1 MFSAYPASCDG
12 FSSQVTHPCTGLD
25 HRVCLS
31 YHIFFYAVDRLLFFV
46 LDRPLKPRHFPP
58 LSRRPGIVYTW
69 FLDDATFLYYQGMWR
84 LPGIAPKA
92 CVEGAREGEL
102 WAISVVV
109 TPESSKN
116 NDRNRVQNGESSLYS
131 AQTWSFCIRSSYVAC
146 LAVDIYTPSM

>member
-1 MFSAYPASCDG
+1 MMGFHPRSRTLVPGLTTAS
-12 FSSQVTHPCTGLD
+12 
-25 HRVCLS
+25 VCRTT
-31 YHIFFYAVDRLLFFV
+31 FFMYAVDRLLFFV

-58 LSRRPGIVYTW
+58 LSSRPGTVYTS

-84 LPGIAPKA
+84 LTGIAPKA

-131 AQTWSFCIRSSYVAC
+131 AQT
-146 LAVDIYTPSM
+146 